1 MLIVKPAIK
10 LYLLLF
16 ILFQAFLVNAD
27 GTDSLFTKLKSASD
41 KEKVEIYNEIAFKRY
56 SVLRDSIEF
65 FVEKS
70 LELQKKYPSKR
81 EYIKS
86 NILLSL
92 VESNRWLYEESLSR
106 LFSTLIVAEEIKDS
120 FLISRI
126 NNNIGVLYL
135 ELDDINNAEKF
146 LLNAVKYKECKNVKV
161 GPVYNNL
168 GLIKQNQGDEKNA
181 KIYYLEA
188 EKIYIQKDDLIGL
201 ASVYTNMANLYMSS
215 KDFILAREY
224 LLKAL
229 NYAEEQKDNYRIA
242 TIKINIANLYYIE
255 ERFDKSIQL
264 LTELEVDTIKYYY
277 IEVRTLIAQ
286 LKYMNYDKINN
297 SKKAYYYF
305 SLFQESL
312 KKQKNSS
319 KQHIISELNVKYES
333 EKLNKEIDLLNKNKL
348 YNAEKI
354 EMRGIAINVL
364 AFFIV
369 LILVLGTIIYHQKR
383 KQTLSY
389 KELVKKNIEILNKE
403 DEINEIKST
412 LGTSELEND
421 NSDFDKQNNLQEE
434 QMLKIVE
441 LINDAM
447 INKKLYLDSELSLNK
462 LSKIL
467 GINRTYIS
475 QTINDKFDRNYSS
488 LINEYR
494 VKEAQKLLIKETNLT
509 YEGIG
514 FEVGFKSKSAFNSAF
529 KTYTGVTPS
538 IFVKNAKI
546 DN

>member
-1 MLIVKPAIK
+1 MRPSIK
-10 LYLLLF
+10 LYLLLSIIF
-16 ILFQAFLVNAD
+16 NAFLVKAD

-70 LELQKKYPSKR
+70 LELQKIYPSKR
-81 EYIKS
+81 EYVKS
-86 NILLSL
+86 NILLAL

-106 LFSTLIVAEEIKDS
+106 LFKTLTIAEEIKDS

-135 ELDDINNAEKF
+135 ELYDINSAEKF
-146 LLNAVKYKECKNVKV
+146 LLNAVKYKDCKEVMI

-168 GLIKQNQGDEKNA
+168 GLIKENQGDKKTA

-188 EKIYIQKDDLIGL
+188 EKIYIIKDDLIGL
-201 ASVYTNMANLYMSS
+201 ASVYTNMANLYMAS
-215 KDFILAREY
+215 KDFALAKEY

-229 NYAEEQKDNYRIA
+229 RYAKEQNDNYRGA
-242 TIKINIANLYYIE
+242 TIKINIANLYLIE
-255 ERFDKSIQL
+255 SRFKKSLQL
-264 LTELEVDTIKYYY
+264 LNELEADTVKYYH

-286 LKYMNYDKINN
+286 LKYLNYKQLRK
-297 SKKAYYYF
+297 SKEAYLYYNIYK
-305 SLFQESL
+305 ESL
-312 KKQKNSS
+312 KKQKNSN
-319 KQHIISELNVKYES
+319 KQQIISELNVKYES
-333 EKLNKEIDLLNKNKL
+333 EKLNKKIDLLNKEKA

-354 EMRGIAINVL
+354 NMRSMAINGL
-364 AFFIV
+364 IIFIV
-369 LILVLGTIIYHQKR
+369 LILVLGTIIYYQKR

-412 LGTSELEND
+412 LGTPKLEND
-421 NSDFDKQNNLQEE
+421 NSEFDKQNNLQEE
-434 QMLKIVE
+434 QMLKIVD

-538 IFVKNAKI
+538 IFVKNAKL